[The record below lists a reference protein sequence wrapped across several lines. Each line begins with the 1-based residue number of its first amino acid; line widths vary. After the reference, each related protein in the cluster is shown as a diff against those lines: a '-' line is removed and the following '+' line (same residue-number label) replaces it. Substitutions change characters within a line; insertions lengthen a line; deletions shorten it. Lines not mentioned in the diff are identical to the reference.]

1 MGLFLYWR
9 NGPFFNANENDP
21 LEQIVSVE
29 ERGNDC
35 CRDVSS
41 LAQTA
46 QAQMQVGGQM
56 WMVVASGNS
65 FLNL

>member
-41 LAQTA
+41 LAQAA
-46 QAQMQVGGQM
+46 QAQM
-56 WMVVASGNS
+56 
-65 FLNL
+65 